1 MTAPSE
7 TPADVGPAVLGRART
22 ALKLVARASRMSRG
36 LRLLG
41 GASVL
46 LVLVF
51 PLVAIPLGLD
61 YYVGFVRR
69 IMITVLAAAGLNFM
83 MGYCGMVAIGY
94 AGFIG
99 VGAYCLVALS
109 DMGVTSAWICW
120 MTAALVAGVAGLLI
134 GSISLRAKGVY
145 FIMITLAFAQMLYYV
160 AISLRK
166 YGGDDGYTLTVRPAL
181 GFGLDSMDDAT
192 LYWVFLTIDLA
203 AFWLLHRVGRSRFGA
218 AMLGIRDNETR
229 MQAIGYPVYRL
240 KLVAFAGTA
249 AIAGLSGA
257 MLGVNNGFVSPTLMQ
272 TTQSLTLMVM
282 VAIGGLGRHWGGP
295 LGAALWMVLQEVLQT
310 ETEYWRWPLGL
321 MLILAVFVVPRG
333 IAGLAATSERRP

>member
-1 MTAPSE
+1 MSAQSE
-7 TPADVGPAVLGRART
+7 TPARVGPALLVPARA
-22 ALKLVARASRMSRG
+22 AIGLVARTGRMSQS
-36 LRLLG
+36 LRLLAW
-41 GASVL
+41 ASIL
-46 LVLVF
+46 LLIVF

-61 YYVGFVRR
+61 YYVGFARR

-120 MTAALVAGVAGLLI
+120 VAAAVVAGVVGLLI

-166 YGGDDGYTLTVRPAL
+166 YGGDDGYTLTERPSL
-181 GFGLDSMDDAT
+181 GFGLNSMDDAT
-192 LYWVFLTIDLA
+192 LYWVFLAIDLA

-229 MQAIGYPVYRL
+229 MQAIGYPVYWL
-240 KLVAFAGTA
+240 KLVAFSGTA

-257 MLGVNNGFVSPTLMQ
+257 MMGVNNGFVSPTLMQ

-295 LGAALWMVLQEVLQT
+295 LGAALWMILQEVLQT

-321 MLILAVFVVPRG
+321 MLILAVFVLPRG
-333 IAGLAATSERRP
+333 VAGLVASAERRP